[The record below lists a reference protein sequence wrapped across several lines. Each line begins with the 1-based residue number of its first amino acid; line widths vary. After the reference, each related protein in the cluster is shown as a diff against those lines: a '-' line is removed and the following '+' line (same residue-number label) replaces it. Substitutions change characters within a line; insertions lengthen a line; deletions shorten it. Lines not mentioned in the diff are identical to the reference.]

1 MMGGVGKVSYLTVP
15 VKIVKTM
22 TYRIVGPS
30 DTAPTP
36 ADGYTIDLE
45 PIEISGVEGKFW
57 IEYRIT

>member
-1 MMGGVGKVSYLTVP
+1 MGEVSYTTVP
-15 VKIVKTM
+15 VTVKVTKTM

-36 ADGYTIDLE
+36 ADGYTIDPE

-57 IEYRIT
+57 IEYKIE

>member
-1 MMGGVGKVSYLTVP
+1 MSYLTVP
-15 VKIVKTM
+15 VKTIKTM

-36 ADGYTIDLE
+36 ADGYTIDPE